1 MTQRQ
6 WHPRSPLHRSLTAEA
21 GVWLVPAL
29 GLVDAGIAVATG
41 RLSPM
46 RGATDLVLVL
56 LALSTWLV
64 ARDRLRAGRL
74 LALLTVVPALL
85 AARLSTAGWA
95 DPLVAPLCAALLL
108 VPAICCRG
116 LPASSLPCVLAR
128 GIAATA
134 MFVALACLLH
144 GLGGYAAVGEIH
156 PGALVACALGWL
168 SLSCILLGQGLVWS
182 IPSAASVAL
191 SGLGWM
197 GVLGWLIQ
205 SATLVQGGANLVPI
219 AFNSALA
226 FVLMGHA
233 LWLLAS
239 GRAFG
244 AWCLGLLCVPL
255 AVSPLL
261 AECLGWPDFLGEL
274 FRRQQGITAEGALP
288 GRLAPNTSLAL
299 LAAELGLSMALLAR
313 RNAGLWSVAWASGL
327 LVLMAGAL
335 SLAGYLFA
343 LPAMRTLGVHAH
355 TPMSLPVAV
364 GMAVLGI
371 GLVASSPR
379 SPWERRYR
387 TVIFPAVTCL
397 LTVSLSLLLWLSLER
412 QQVQLQQAAG
422 QVWRENAVTLLHSGM
437 DTLVRA
443 TDRLAARL
451 SATTDAPGTIRDR
464 LFDADASGYLR
475 DMDGL
480 RTLVYADAGRV
491 LRRLRAPSSSEIRV
505 GAVLDRSVKRKQLF
519 DRADASAQPVLSAPL
534 TLIGGKRGQLIVAP
548 VRDNAGIQGYVI
560 GALEFDQLFPRL
572 LAALPGQH
580 GVRISQAGEVL
591 YARVGGSGV
600 APVSTDISLYGQH
613 WRMDVYPDREGIE
626 ARVPQLVLLLGFAL
640 GGLLAVALRLSALA
654 RERARLAEAT
664 SAQLRGQGRALER
677 ALEASRLMMDS
688 APDVIC
694 VIDRDGRF
702 LQVSAA
708 ALRMWG
714 YTPESLVGEPL
725 SRVVHPEDR
734 AGTVAALALVM
745 RGEPNPNF
753 RNRNVTRDGRVLYVQ
768 WSATWSAQSQCMYVV
783 GRDYTELRRAE
794 NLENRRRLVLAAVAG
809 GRPLP
814 EVLESLVTAYEEH
827 YPGALCSIL
836 LLREGRLL
844 HGAAVHLPADYCR
857 SIDGAAIGPEAGSCG
872 TAAWRGERVVVTDI
886 ATDPLWQ
893 NYASLALPHGLQ
905 ACWSTPIRARDGS
918 VLGTFAVYYTAP
930 RAPSPEEVSG
940 IDTLAAVAAVAIE
953 HEQSFQR
960 VSESEQRFRSLF
972 DHHPDGVFAL
982 GPDGQVMQGNPAG
995 AALLGLE
1002 MVELRGRP
1010 FTYSFVAAEGARV
1023 RQLLTAA
1030 THGESARLDVT
1041 AQDARGNRFP
1051 AHLVGIPIIVEGE
1064 ARGVFAVLQ
1073 DHRELRHAQQAM
1085 VSQLALIV
1093 AIAES
1098 VGEGLIAVD
1107 LEGQPTFL
1115 NHMASRALG
1124 LRVDKLPTGS
1134 ELPVDMVAPL
1144 RQILGGTALVSDSDS
1159 QFALPDERT
1168 LEVAYLAKPLMIH
1181 GKLAGAMMAFRDI
1194 AAAKGAQRI
1203 LQQRNHF
1210 FEMSQEVFCIADP
1223 VTGRFLQVNPAYAKL
1238 LGFAEAE
1245 MLAIPFIDLLHP
1257 LDKAPTQE
1265 AIERQM
1271 SGAET
1276 INGLLTRMRCAD
1288 DSYRWLEWVS
1298 ITASDGLLYGAARDV
1313 TARREADIALAKAMD
1328 DLRIRNRELQ
1338 DFAYVASHD
1347 LQEPLRKIQ
1356 SFSDRLQSRLG
1367 SSLDDSS
1374 HDYLR
1379 RMGQAALRMQTLI
1392 DDLLAYSR
1400 VATRTAGV
1408 APVDLAAVLAAVLD
1422 DLEARIAEAKAVVTF
1437 DPLPTIQADATQMRQ
1452 LLQNL
1457 LANALKFRDA
1467 ERPCVVAISV
1477 RRTGAVFELRV
1488 SDNGI
1493 GFEPA
1498 YAERIFAPFQR
1509 LHPRNVYE
1517 GTGIGLAIVR
1527 RIVERHG
1534 GTIRAESDAGQGASF
1549 IVTLPVM
1556 SGERLSAGR
1565 DASSIDGEILG
1576 ADS

>member
-1 MTQRQ
+1 
-6 WHPRSPLHRSLTAEA
+6 
-21 GVWLVPAL
+21 
-29 GLVDAGIAVATG
+29 
-41 RLSPM
+41 
-46 RGATDLVLVL
+46 
-56 LALSTWLV
+56 
-64 ARDRLRAGRL
+64 
-74 LALLTVVPALL
+74 
-85 AARLSTAGWA
+85 
-95 DPLVAPLCAALLL
+95 
-108 VPAICCRG
+108 
-116 LPASSLPCVLAR
+116 
-128 GIAATA
+128 
-134 MFVALACLLH
+134 
-144 GLGGYAAVGEIH
+144 
-156 PGALVACALGWL
+156 
-168 SLSCILLGQGLVWS
+168 
-182 IPSAASVAL
+182 
-191 SGLGWM
+191 
-197 GVLGWLIQ
+197 
-205 SATLVQGGANLVPI
+205 
-219 AFNSALA
+219 
-226 FVLMGHA
+226 
-233 LWLLAS
+233 
-239 GRAFG
+239 
-244 AWCLGLLCVPL
+244 
-255 AVSPLL
+255 
-261 AECLGWPDFLGEL
+261 
-274 FRRQQGITAEGALP
+274 
-288 GRLAPNTSLAL
+288 
-299 LAAELGLSMALLAR
+299 
-313 RNAGLWSVAWASGL
+313 
-327 LVLMAGAL
+327 
-335 SLAGYLFA
+335 
-343 LPAMRTLGVHAH
+343 
-355 TPMSLPVAV
+355 
-364 GMAVLGI
+364 
-371 GLVASSPR
+371 
-379 SPWERRYR
+379 
-387 TVIFPAVTCL
+387 
-397 LTVSLSLLLWLSLER
+397 
-412 QQVQLQQAAG
+412 
-422 QVWRENAVTLLHSGM
+422 
-437 DTLVRA
+437 
-443 TDRLAARL
+443 
-451 SATTDAPGTIRDR
+451 
-464 LFDADASGYLR
+464 
-475 DMDGL
+475 
-480 RTLVYADAGRV
+480 
-491 LRRLRAPSSSEIRV
+491 
-505 GAVLDRSVKRKQLF
+505 
-519 DRADASAQPVLSAPL
+519 
-534 TLIGGKRGQLIVAP
+534 
-548 VRDNAGIQGYVI
+548 
-560 GALEFDQLFPRL
+560 
-572 LAALPGQH
+572 
-580 GVRISQAGEVL
+580 
-591 YARVGGSGV
+591 
-600 APVSTDISLYGQH
+600 
-613 WRMDVYPDREGIE
+613 
-626 ARVPQLVLLLGFAL
+626 
-640 GGLLAVALRLSALA
+640 
-654 RERARLAEAT
+654 
-664 SAQLRGQGRALER
+664 
-677 ALEASRLMMDS
+677 
-688 APDVIC
+688 
-694 VIDRDGRF
+694 
-702 LQVSAA
+702 
-708 ALRMWG
+708 
-714 YTPESLVGEPL
+714 
-725 SRVVHPEDR
+725 
-734 AGTVAALALVM
+734 
-745 RGEPNPNF
+745 
-753 RNRNVTRDGRVLYVQ
+753 
-768 WSATWSAQSQCMYVV
+768 
-783 GRDYTELRRAE
+783 
-794 NLENRRRLVLAAVAG
+794 
-809 GRPLP
+809 
-814 EVLESLVTAYEEH
+814 
-827 YPGALCSIL
+827 
-836 LLREGRLL
+836 
-844 HGAAVHLPADYCR
+844 
-857 SIDGAAIGPEAGSCG
+857 
-872 TAAWRGERVVVTDI
+872 
-886 ATDPLWQ
+886 
-893 NYASLALPHGLQ
+893 
-905 ACWSTPIRARDGS
+905 
-918 VLGTFAVYYTAP
+918 
-930 RAPSPEEVSG
+930 
-940 IDTLAAVAAVAIE
+940 
-953 HEQSFQR
+953 
-960 VSESEQRFRSLF
+960 
-972 DHHPDGVFAL
+972 
-982 GPDGQVMQGNPAG
+982 
-995 AALLGLE
+995 
-1002 MVELRGRP
+1002 
-1010 FTYSFVAAEGARV
+1010 
-1023 RQLLTAA
+1023 
-1030 THGESARLDVT
+1030 
-1041 AQDARGNRFP
+1041 
-1051 AHLVGIPIIVEGE
+1051 
-1064 ARGVFAVLQ
+1064 
-1073 DHRELRHAQQAM
+1073 M